1 MERLKI
7 KLHPLFAIYVFVCIY
22 FNWIN
27 LIFYYI
33 VVMFLHEF
41 AHYFVAKRLGYNVD
55 GFLLSAYGIG
65 MQTNNSYRKK
75 DEILI
80 SIAGPIFNLI
90 LIILTVFLW
99 WVYPSMYFFTYDFV
113 MCNFLVM
120 VFNMIPL
127 YPLDGGRVIVCLFSR
142 FNKKKVLKVSNM
154 ISIILGVILMVL
166 FFISIFTRI
175 NLNLLFIGLF
185 LTINSISC
193 DRNNYYNQINALN
206 KKYEKPVEIKTFVVK
221 GLRRGELIKYLS
233 PHYYSIFE
241 YYDNGNKYIIS
252 EDDLM
257 I

>member
-1 MERLKI
+1 
-7 KLHPLFAIYVFVCIY
+7 
-22 FNWIN
+22 
-27 LIFYYI
+27 
-33 VVMFLHEF
+33 
-41 AHYFVAKRLGYNVD
+41 
-55 GFLLSAYGIG
+55 
-65 MQTNNSYRKK
+65 
-75 DEILI
+75 
-80 SIAGPIFNLI
+80 
-90 LIILTVFLW
+90 
-99 WVYPSMYFFTYDFV
+99 
-113 MCNFLVM
+113 
-120 VFNMIPL
+120 
-127 YPLDGGRVIVCLFSR
+127 
-142 FNKKKVLKVSNM
+142 M